1 MCAARDYNQHYRQG
15 DHRLLFDT
23 VGSPDQQVAA
33 PSVKASTPLVAPW
46 QYTHPLP
53 PHPSGAS
60 IPGCP
65 TTFAPL
71 ATHLLLVAL
80 EHGGWAAH
88 ASDHR
93 AMLGYMPHAR
103 MRRLNC
109 AHECL
114 MHGRADVQRW
124 LQGSVRPG
132 GWSSENRLT
141 NDRHGH
147 RRVLCRVGWARLEVV
162 LEGTPGSSAGN
173 GQV

>member
-1 MCAARDYNQHYRQG
+1 MRAARDYNQHYRQG

-60 IPGCP
+60 IPGRP

-71 ATHLLLVAL
+71 ATHLLLVTL
-80 EHGGWAAH
+80 ECGGWAAR

-93 AMLGYMPHAR
+93 AML
-103 MRRLNC
+103 
-109 AHECL
+109 
-114 MHGRADVQRW
+114 RW

-141 NDRHGH
+141 NNRHRH
-147 RRVLCRVGWARLEVV
+147 RLEVV